1 MAVYT
6 VHNFQSIFYIF
17 TSKEGKINQILFCLN
32 EMKLEKS
39 DIPGDLIW
47 TSFSK
52 EMSVAHRGSKEIY
65 EVHLRFQ
72 SLTNRIQL
80 FCVIMGM
87 VCELTVH
94 SLVNTN

>member
-39 DIPGDLIW
+39 DIPGDLNIFQQRDVSGTQGLKGNIW
-47 TSFSK
+47 SSFEVSK
-52 EMSVAHRGSKEIY
+52 SHK
-65 EVHLRFQ
+65 
-72 SLTNRIQL
+72 
-80 FCVIMGM
+80 
-87 VCELTVH
+87 
-94 SLVNTN
+94 

>member
-39 DIPGDLIW
+39 DIPGDLNI
-47 TSFSK
+47 
-52 EMSVAHRGSKEIY
+52 
-65 EVHLRFQ
+65 FQ
-72 SLTNRIQL
+72 QRDASGTQGLKGNI
-80 FCVIMGM
+80 
-87 VCELTVH
+87 
-94 SLVNTN
+94 